1 MENINFVYVV
11 FDKKTEEQLIHEKAQ
26 CLLRQPQDK
35 WDEWFV
41 YIQHLRDT
49 VENISCGVCSYNRD
63 EEIRDFD
70 ITLKN
75 KDLIKTKGIIY
86 LTPAPGL
93 AHTRLHGLQYLRR
106 TWEGVGC
113 DRSSTPPILLR
124 CRSSRGGNLAAS
136 SFYSPGTFQCES

>member
-1 MENINFVYVV
+1 MDLRCGVLNMENINFVYVV

-75 KDLIKTKGIIY
+75 KDLIKTKALQLKRAYAADEEEIVKIKDRICGVNGGLDVPLSSGRKLRIIF
-86 LTPAPGL
+86 
-93 AHTRLHGLQYLRR
+93 
-106 TWEGVGC
+106 EIV
-113 DRSSTPPILLR
+113 
-124 CRSSRGGNLAAS
+124 
-136 SFYSPGTFQCES
+136 E